1 MARRGALRDHEYVI
15 EREQRPTGLRLAV
28 LTVAVATGM
37 LLAALDASI
46 VGTAM
51 PTVVA
56 SLGGLELFAWV
67 FAGYALVSTTA
78 MPIFG
83 RLSDVHGRKR
93 LYLFGLCVF
102 VLASVLCGAAQD
114 MTQLVLFRALQGVG
128 GAAIFALTFAII
140 GDLYPPERRGYVSG
154 VTSSMWAI
162 ASIVG
167 PALGALLTETVGW
180 RWVFLVNLPVSV
192 LPIASLAVMLREAP
206 RPRMRAR
213 VDVAGAAALAGAIV
227 LVLLAAQWG
236 GKAVPWASFQMALLL
251 GAVGLL
257 IGLFVRIQRRAAMPT
272 IPLDLF
278 RERMFVLG
286 TVASFAFGWTAFTLS
301 AFVPIF
307 VQGALGGGVR
317 AAGLAVLAQS
327 LAWSVAAAGGGPL
340 VRPLGYR
347 RMNLLGFGPML
358 LGYLG
363 LLRVGPGSVLAE
375 VVAPMV
381 ALGLGCGLCSTS
393 LLLAMQNAVEPAF
406 LGVATSLAMFFRN
419 VGLAVGVSVLGA
431 LQVARLADR
440 FGGAVPDTSELLLGG
455 SADPA
460 LRAALAGS
468 VHDAWLGAVL
478 FLVVGLA
485 AASRM
490 TGWQVAGLP
499 RHPTAEPGAVGE

>member
-1 MARRGALRDHEYVI
+1 VNEPYA
-15 EREQRPTGLRLAV
+15 RPTGARLVV
-28 LTVAVATGM
+28 LTFAVATGM

-83 RLSDVHGRKR
+83 RLSDVYGRKR
-93 LYLFGLCVF
+93 LYLFGLGLF
-102 VLASVLCGAAQD
+102 VLASGLCGAAQD

-162 ASIVG
+162 ASVVG
-167 PALGALLTETVGW
+167 PALGALLTETIGW

-192 LPIASLAVMLREAP
+192 LPIVSLTILLREPP
-206 RPRMRAR
+206 RTPTRAR

-227 LVLLAAQWG
+227 LLLLAAQWG
-236 GKAVPWASFQMALLL
+236 GKTVPWLSLQMVLLL
-251 GAVGLL
+251 AASAGLV
-257 IGLFVRIQRRAAMPT
+257 GLFVRIQRGAAMPT
-272 IPLDLF
+272 IPLGLF

-286 TVASFAFGWTAFTLS
+286 TVASFAFGWAAFTLN
-301 AFVPIF
+301 AFVPMF
-307 VQGALGGGVR
+307 VQGVIGGGAR
-317 AAGLAVLAQS
+317 AAGVAVLAQS

-347 RMNLLGFGPML
+347 RMNLLGFGLML
-358 LGYLG
+358 LGYGG
-363 LLRVGPGSVLAE
+363 LLRVEPGSALAA
-375 VVAPMV
+375 VVAPMIL
-381 ALGLGCGLCSTS
+381 LGLGCGFCSTS
-393 LLLAMQNAVEPAF
+393 LLLAMQNAVEPSY

-419 VGLAVGVSVLGA
+419 VGLAVGVSALGA
-431 LQVARLADR
+431 LQVGRLAER
-440 FGGAVPDTSELLLGG
+440 FGGVVPDTSALLLGG
-455 SADPA
+455 TADPA

-468 VHDAWLGAVL
+468 VHDAWLGSLL
-478 FLVVGLA
+478 FVVVGLA

-490 TGWQVAGLP
+490 TGWQVAGAS
-499 RHPTAEPGAVGE
+499 RRPTAETGAAGE

>member
-1 MARRGALRDHEYVI
+1 MAPAAALRDHEGMADTYT
-15 EREQRPTGLRLAV
+15 RPTGARLTI
-28 LTVAVATGM
+28 LTFAVATGM

-83 RLSDVHGRKR
+83 RLSDVYGRKR
-93 LYLFGLCVF
+93 LYLFGLGLFVF
-102 VLASVLCGAAQD
+102 ASVLCGAAED
-114 MTQLVLFRALQGVG
+114 MTQLVVFRAFQGVG

-162 ASIVG
+162 ASIIG

-192 LPIASLAVMLREAP
+192 LPIVSLTILLREPP
-206 RPRMRAR
+206 RPPARAR
-213 VDVAGAAALAGAIV
+213 VDVAGAATLSGAIV

-236 GKAVPWASFQMALLL
+236 GKTVPWVSVQMALLL
-251 GAVGLL
+251 AAVGGL
-257 IGLFVRIQRRAAMPT
+257 IGLFVRIQGRATMPT

-286 TVASFAFGWTAFTLS
+286 TIASFAFGWAAFTLT
-301 AFVPIF
+301 AFVPMF
-307 VQGALGGGVR
+307 VQGVIGGGAR
-317 AAGLAVLAQS
+317 AAGVAVLAQS

-347 RMNLLGFGPML
+347 RMNLLGFGLML
-358 LGYLG
+358 LGYGG
-363 LLRVGPGSVLAE
+363 LLRVGPGDRLAE

-381 ALGLGCGLCSTS
+381 VLGLGCGFCSTA
-393 LLLAMQNAVEPAF
+393 LLLAMQNSVEPSY

-419 VGLAVGVSVLGA
+419 VGLAVGVSTLGA
-431 LQVARLADR
+431 LQVARLAER
-440 FGGAVPDTSELLLGG
+440 FGGAVPDTSGLLLGG
-455 SADPA
+455 TTDPA
-460 LRAALAGS
+460 LRAALSGS

-490 TGWQVAGLP
+490 TAWQVAGP
-499 RHPTAEPGAVGE
+499 AHRPAAGAVGE